1 MSILLGIGLKT
12 CYVILVLVIPHIFV
26 WGSCFL
32 LCTPLCSS
40 PPAALSH
47 THNSLAQLCHIRV
60 FHTYNCVMH
69 NSFTHTTLR
78 TTLSHKI
85 LFHTFT
91 HNFVGHNSV
100 TQLCQHNSVTH
111 NSFTQNSVTQL
122 SHCFFSVSG
131 MAPGKE
137 SIYMLKHSHWQEHF
151 NRTKTSG
158 TTHTTNLITCKQVCI
173 QSMMLSMLSHHL
185 VFPDIGFHKV
195 PRC

>member
-1 MSILLGIGLKT
+1 MLRHFSARYSPHLCVGFLFS
-12 CYVILVLVIPHIFV
+12 VVHSLVLQ
-26 WGSCFL
+26 SARR
-32 LCTPLCSS
+32 PL
-40 PPAALSH
+40 
-47 THNSLAQLCHIRV
+47 
-60 FHTYNCVMH
+60 
-69 NSFTHTTLR
+69 THTQFSR

-100 TQLCQHNSVTH
+100 TRLCQHNSVTH